1 MAFKINIFWSMVI
14 LAVLLSCKK
23 ENDSSD
29 LTFSDACSFS
39 ASQVEVVNNLNG
51 LLRYTDNIK
60 NVSLSGYKFVIESS
74 GRLPMVV
81 CNMPASFQM
90 TEGKTRNVKF
100 SGRVLIISD
109 QTDAVNT
116 NIELN
121 YLKFQ

>member
-1 MAFKINIFWSMVI
+1 MAFKINMFWGMVI

-29 LTFSDACSFS
+29 LIFSDGCSFS
-39 ASQVEVVNNLNG
+39 ASQVEVVNHLNG

-74 GRLPMVV
+74 GHLPMVV
-81 CNMPASFQM
+81 CNMPATFQM
-90 TEGKTRNVKF
+90 TEGKARNVKF
-100 SGRVLIISD
+100 GGRILIISD
-109 QTDAVNT
+109 QADAVNT